1 MDIETL
7 RYMANQIA
15 RNFAVSGE
23 ETAIAATV
31 QHIRDFWD
39 PRMKA
44 AIISGEQR
52 NPLADTDAHRC
63 KRIALADA
71 HQLFGRSH
79 RKARARHPERM
90 AKRNRTAVGI
100 YPRII
105 VAKAELAKYGQTL
118 CSKCFVKLDHCQIV
132 NSQPVSGEQLAG

>member
-44 AIISGEQR
+44 AIISGDLIGLE
-52 NPLADTDAHRC
+52 P
-63 KRIALADA
+63 IA
-71 HQLFGRSH
+71 
-79 RKARARHPERM
+79 
-90 AKRNRTAVGI
+90 
-100 YPRII
+100 
-105 VAKAELAKYGQTL
+105 AKAIMRLSE
-118 CSKCFVKLDHCQIV
+118 
-132 NSQPVSGEQLAG
+132 